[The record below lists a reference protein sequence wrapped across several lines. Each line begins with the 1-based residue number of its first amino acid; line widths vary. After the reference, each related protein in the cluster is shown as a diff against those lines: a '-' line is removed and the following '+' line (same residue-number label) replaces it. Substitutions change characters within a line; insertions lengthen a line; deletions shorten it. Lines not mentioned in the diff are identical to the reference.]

1 MGRKF
6 TEEDTKQYLMSLS
19 EFAEE
24 NHKRL
29 VQIMELRAIAESCT
43 VRTDKE
49 SIQTSGSGDK
59 MANIVGRIVDIEREI
74 YKTNKIIEHRR
85 AEFEEITKKMKID
98 RHKEYLTVR
107 YYDGNGFYDTVMIM
121 NLRDSTAKKIH
132 RKSIAEFTKIYNEKH
147 NI

>member
-6 TEEDTKQYLMSLS
+6 TEEDAKRYLMSLS

-29 VQIMELRAIAESCT
+29 VQIMELRAVAESCT

-49 SIQTSGSGDK
+49 NIQTSAAGDK
-59 MANIVGRIVDIEREI
+59 MSNIVGRIVDIEREI

-85 AEFEEITKKMKID
+85 AEFEEITKNMSHD
-98 RHKEYLTVR
+98 RHREYLTVR
-107 YYDGNGFYDTVMIM
+107 YYDGNGFYDTAMIM
-121 NLRDSTAKKIH
+121 DMRDSAVKKIH
-132 RKSIAEFTKIYNEKH
+132 RKSIAEFTKIYNDKH